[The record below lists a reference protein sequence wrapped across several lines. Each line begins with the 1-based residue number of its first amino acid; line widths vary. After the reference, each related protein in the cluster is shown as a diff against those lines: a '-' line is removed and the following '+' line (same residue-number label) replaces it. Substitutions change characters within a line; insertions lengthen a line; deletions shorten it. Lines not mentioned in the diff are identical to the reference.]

1 MEAGAGYVLYHNNMR
16 VGGVS
21 GFSDIP
27 SRRENAVV
35 FLIIGIVTAYVL
47 GFSLLYAYPLLARY
61 ENTVMN
67 TLKNSFRISMKY
79 FLRSLLLVLLMAFE
93 IAVMIWNYATMILI
107 VLAGPA
113 FLMLTVSGFAM
124 IIFRELEKTPG
135 TVSVPENP
143 EDAEY
148 SENTEN

>member
-1 MEAGAGYVLYHNNMR
+1 
-16 VGGVS
+16 
-21 GFSDIP
+21 
-27 SRRENAVV
+27 
-35 FLIIGIVTAYVL
+35 
-47 GFSLLYAYPLLARY
+47 
-61 ENTVMN
+61 
-67 TLKNSFRISMKY
+67 
-79 FLRSLLLVLLMAFE
+79 
-93 IAVMIWNYATMILI
+93 MILI

-113 FLMLTVSGFAM
+113 FLMLTVSSFAM